1 MLHLAG
7 ANGEAASQQ
16 SKEEADA
23 RSIYVGNVSLQQI
36 DAVSDQV
43 DLVLFDPSF
52 YKTPAFGRPWAKI
65 EEPGLSYSPGHV
77 SSHSYAAA
85 MIVSLVVL
93 LF

>member
-36 DAVSDQV
+36 DAFSDQV

-52 YKTPAFGRPWAKI
+52 YKTPAFWKALG
-65 EEPGLSYSPGHV
+65 
-77 SSHSYAAA
+77 
-85 MIVSLVVL
+85 
-93 LF
+93 